1 MAFAV
6 AVSSSDKQEDPGI
19 DRKRRWF
26 RAWEGNKKQEQ
37 EEARLAR
44 KYYHDKQWTED
55 EIETLRKRGQQAT
68 VRNRIKR
75 KIDFLVGT
83 EQRLRRDPKA
93 YPRTPQHEKDA
104 DVATAG
110 LRFVCDQQHWAKV
123 ASDVMHDALVSGI
136 GVAFIGIEDENP
148 KLKHVAVVRFFYDP
162 RCVESDFSDARYLGL
177 HLWMDI
183 DEAKERWPQHEKA
196 LQDVMDASS
205 DVTTA
210 FVEQDRQDQWGDLEG
225 RRVRVVEFWE
235 KKGKGWHYCYFTGDL
250 LLEGGPSPYK
260 DEKGQPD
267 CPYEAWSPY
276 IDERGDRYGLVRTLK
291 SIQDEINYS
300 ASKYLHRLAQRQFFF
315 KLGAVAD
322 TDAFAQQIVRPDG
335 KIEIAQ
341 HAKWGEDIGLV
352 DDTVEMKGEAERHAM
367 ALTEMENYGP
377 NPGLVGQGEGVDGAS
392 GRALL
397 AQRDSGMT
405 ELSPV
410 FERQRDWKLRCYRKM
425 WARIRQAWTGEK
437 WIRITD
443 DQNAVQFVGM
453 NQYSLDPQ
461 TMQLVAQNVVAQIDV
476 DIILDEGPDTIV
488 MNEELMQHFSSM
500 GEAAFSPA
508 GKLLIELSNI
518 SNKDRLMKM
527 IDEAMQA
534 ANQGGAEQAK
544 AQAQMQQMQMQA
556 QQNQQ
561 KFQADMELKRADM
574 AMKQLEME
582 QKQLEAETQ
591 RNLEIMKLD
600 SERTKLQL
608 EQERH
613 VMDMERMDRQAVH
626 ESQML
631 DIKQRGAE
639 KQQALKQKAMAAQQR
654 QKEKAA

>member
-1 MAFAV
+1 VQSYAV
-6 AVSSSDKQEDPGI
+6 TGSVADKKDEPGLH
-19 DRKRRWF
+19 RKRRWF
-26 RAWEGNKKQEQ
+26 RAYETNKRQEQ
-37 EEARLAR
+37 EEAREAR
-44 KYYHDKQWTED
+44 KYYHDKQWTD
-55 EIETLRKRGQQAT
+55 IEVERLKRRGQQAT

-110 LRFVCDQQHWAKV
+110 LRYVCDQSRWEKIS
-123 ASDVMHDALVSGI
+123 SDVMHDALVSGI
-136 GVAFIGIEDENP
+136 GVAFIGIEGSDP
-148 KLKHVAVVRFFYDP
+148 AIRHVPVDRFFYDP
-162 RCVESDFSDARYLGL
+162 RSIQPDLSDARYLGL
-177 HLWMDI
+177 HLWFDI
-183 DEAKERWPQHEKA
+183 DEAKERWGHAAEA
-196 LQDVMDASS
+196 LESMMDAEAGTSS
-205 DVTTA
+205 A
-210 FVEQDRQDQWGDLEG
+210 IIEHDRQEQWGDFEG

-235 KKGKGWHYCYFTGDL
+235 QRSLAPHMQGFGWYFCFFTGEVELEKGW
-250 LLEGGPSPYK
+250 SPYTG
-260 DEKGQPD
+260 EKNTPD

-276 IDERGDRYGLVRTLK
+276 VDERGDRYGLVRTLK

-300 ASKYLHRLAQRQFFF
+300 ASKFLHRLSTRQFFY
-315 KLGAVAD
+315 KEGAVDDVDEFSQSIA
-322 TDAFAQQIVRPDG
+322 RPDG
-335 KIEIAQ
+335 KIKIAA
-341 HAKWGEDIGLV
+341 HTKWGEDIGLV
-352 DDTVEMKGEAERHAM
+352 DDTVEMRGEAERHSM
-367 ALTEMENYGP
+367 ALSEMENYGP

-425 WARIRQAWTGEK
+425 WSRIRQAWQGEK

-453 NQYSLDPQ
+453 NQYEMDPMTGQ
-461 TMQLVAQNVVAQIDV
+461 IMAQNVVAQIDV

-508 GKLLIELSNI
+508 GKLLIELSNVN
-518 SNKDRLMKM
+518 NKDRLLKM

-534 ANQGGAEQAK
+534 TQPQGPPPEQIKAE
-544 AQAQMQQMQMQA
+544 AQMQQMQAKA
-556 QQNQQ
+556 QQDQM
-561 KFQADMELKRADM
+561 KFQADMQLKGADFQL
-574 AMKQLEME
+574 KQLDLE

-591 RNLEIMKLD
+591 RNLKIMELD
-600 SERTKLQL
+600 ADRTRLQF
-608 EQERH
+608 EQEKHR
-613 VMDMERMDRQAVH
+613 MELERMDRQAEH
-626 ESQML
+626 DRKML
-631 DIKQRGAE
+631 
-639 KQQALKQKAMAAQQR
+639 
-654 QKEKAA
+654 